1 MTPATV
7 GTPLTKPDREDIMQ
21 TTLYRYR
28 WKFIRIGTIILL
40 FGIAK
45 LSQAQTV
52 PASPPASGAKLFGQQ
67 CGTCHSIKPGEVRA
81 GPSLAG
87 IMGKTAG
94 KQAGF
99 TYSPALS
106 RSAMKWNGANLDRW
120 LTNSNTTVPGS
131 FMNYRQA
138 DAAKRQAIIA
148 YLTTGK

>member
-1 MTPATV
+1 
-7 GTPLTKPDREDIMQ
+7 MQ

-28 WKFIRIGTIILL
+28 WKLIRIGAILLL
-40 FGIAK
+40 FGVAK
-45 LSQAQTV
+45 ISQAQSV
-52 PASPPASGAKLFGQQ
+52 PASAPISGTKLFGQQ
-67 CGTCHSIKPGEVRA
+67 CGTCHSVKPGEVRA

-99 TYSPALS
+99 TYSPSLS
-106 RSAMKWNGANLDRW
+106 RSVMKWNGPNLDRW

-138 DAAKRQAIIA
+138 DAAKRRAIIN